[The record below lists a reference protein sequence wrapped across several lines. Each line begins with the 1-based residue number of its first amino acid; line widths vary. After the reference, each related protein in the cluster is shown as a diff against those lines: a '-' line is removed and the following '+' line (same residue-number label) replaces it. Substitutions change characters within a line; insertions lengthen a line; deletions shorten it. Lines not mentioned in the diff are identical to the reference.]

1 MVHNCVE
8 WGVVLDK
15 YFRNL
20 SLVKSE
26 TMVYSKM
33 MIGELWMT
41 VVIVTESYYQQYC
54 HLYVSEK
61 NFGNILS
68 SNFSNL
74 FAEISICAM

>member
-1 MVHNCVE
+1 MVQNCVE

-33 MIGELWMT
+33 VMIGEL
-41 VVIVTESYYQQYC
+41 
-54 HLYVSEK
+54 
-61 NFGNILS
+61 
-68 SNFSNL
+68 
-74 FAEISICAM
+74 